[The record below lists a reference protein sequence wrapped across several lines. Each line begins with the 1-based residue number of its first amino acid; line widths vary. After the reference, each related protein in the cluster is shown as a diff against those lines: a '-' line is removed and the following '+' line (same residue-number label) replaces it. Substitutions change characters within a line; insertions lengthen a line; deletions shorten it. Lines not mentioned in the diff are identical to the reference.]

1 MYKDKLER
9 MLSKNCSDQSGKA
22 DKLRNTLETIYD
34 KEIEGQKV
42 RSREKW
48 FEEGEKHS
56 KYFVVLEKCN
66 QWRSQWGHG
75 GQVPPPPPPPPP
87 PHTHRHFREYNGDG
101 NNLANVKTNWKR
113 KERKQHVLYCGRCA
127 DAECASLAESR
138 SCIFYACAARSSSDM

>member
-1 MYKDKLER
+1 

-22 DKLRNTLETIYD
+22 DKLRNTLKTIYD

-56 KYFVVLEKCN
+56 KYFLGLEKCN

-75 GQVPPPPPPPPP
+75 DKCPPPPP
-87 PHTHRHFREYNGDG
+87 PHTHRHFREGDG
-101 NNLANVKTNWKR
+101 NNLVNVKTNWKR
-113 KERKQHVLYCGRCA
+113 KERQKHFIYTW
-127 DAECASLAESR
+127 
-138 SCIFYACAARSSSDM
+138 